1 MLLTF
6 DAEEQNWLC
15 LLGVLYV
22 SHEGE
27 SHEGESLGLSN
38 EFAIL

>member
-27 SHEGESLGLSN
+27 LLGLSN